1 MGWWY
6 RWPTNRADFSNF
18 IQHRH
23 RTHCIALGR
32 LLDDVLMQI
41 VQRCTVLEVSPIVEV
56 LGQWRRLHTTAEGM
70 RSDKFLWFTKNALSE
85 CVVSNVVH
93 AKQQKDCRKRLKT
106 DNKSVAHNFSRLRY
120 AGSCSSI
127 RDRPE
132 SRHTNRWEFK
142 RLENCNACN
151 APRWK
156 TQHPTLRTFYARRAG
171 EISLFFT
178 LLLSA
183 HSTGCPGQF
192 LHNRRARAP
201 AVKLRTFYENS
212 RQFNAS
218 TLRSLEAISVC
229 GETIIIA
236 HLHGNW
242 GELSGEA
249 AIVLRSCFFCD
260 VCHGEA
266 SQPRSFVIIMNIW
279 RIKMCGN

>member
-1 MGWWY
+1 MHSHGLVISPSDESSRFFKLYSASPPHTLHSTRSSIGW
-6 RWPTNRADFSNF
+6 RSHAD
-18 IQHRH
+18 
-23 RTHCIALGR
+23 CAALHSAR
-32 LLDDVLMQI
+32 SLAD
-41 VQRCTVLEVSPIVEV
+41 CLEE
-56 LGQWRRLHTTAEGM
+56 LGHWRRLHTTAEGM
-70 RSDKFLWFTKNALSE
+70 RSDKILWFPKNALSE
-85 CVVSNVVH
+85 CVVSDVVH

-106 DNKSVAHNFSRLRY
+106 DNKSVAHNFTRLRY

-142 RLENCNACN
+142 GLENCNACN

-156 TQHPTLRTFYARRAG
+156 HSIQRSGLFMLTARRRNF
-171 EISLFFT
+171 SFFT

-242 GELSGEA
+242 GEM
-249 AIVLRSCFFCD
+249 VRWRSCPEVVFFVMCAM
-260 VCHGEA
+260 VKPA
-266 SQPRSFVIIMNIW
+266 SHIHLS
-279 RIKMCGN
+279 